1 MGIRNLGFLEVFVA
15 LADTQ
20 SFTEAAKRLGMTTSA
35 ASQALRA
42 LEEELAVSLI
52 SRKSRP
58 VMLTGAGRNLL
69 DGARALL
76 RDARELETAVTA
88 SSPILPLLRL
98 GLAESVSCT
107 VGADIVGA
115 LFPCTKQLSVRTAM
129 ALQLSEQFKNGDFDL
144 LISPVS
150 FPDMDGVTEEAVVAE
165 SFFLVTPAS
174 NTKTVSTP
182 ADLLQLARDLPYFSY
197 TTAAS
202 DKLISERILRSAGIS
217 PQRSVLVESSTT
229 MMGLVAQGLGWALL
243 LPSNIW
249 MGRDFCDDLRFT
261 QLPFVSAQRRQY
273 AAIRSRGFCRAAKQA
288 VEALQN
294 GLRKRVIPQLAD
306 IHPMLA
312 EGMTIV

>member
-1 MGIRNLGFLEVFVA
+1 MGIRNLGSLEVFVA

-129 ALQLSEQFKNGDFDL
+129 ALHLSEQFKKRRFRLAHFTGEL
-144 LISPVS
+144 PGYGWS
-150 FPDMDGVTEEAVVAE
+150 DG
-165 SFFLVTPAS
+165 
-174 NTKTVSTP
+174 
-182 ADLLQLARDLPYFSY
+182 R
-197 TTAAS
+197 
-202 DKLISERILRSAGIS
+202 G
-217 PQRSVLVESSTT
+217 
-229 MMGLVAQGLGWALL
+229 
-243 LPSNIW
+243 
-249 MGRDFCDDLRFT
+249 GRC
-261 QLPFVSAQRRQY
+261 
-273 AAIRSRGFCRAAKQA
+273 
-288 VEALQN
+288 
-294 GLRKRVIPQLAD
+294 
-306 IHPMLA
+306 
-312 EGMTIV
+312 

>member
-1 MGIRNLGFLEVFVA
+1 MGIRNLGSLEVFVA

-165 SFFLVTPAS
+165 SFFLVTPAP
-174 NTKTVSTP
+174 NTKTVS
-182 ADLLQLARDLPYFSY
+182 
-197 TTAAS
+197 
-202 DKLISERILRSAGIS
+202 ILGSAGIS

>member
-1 MGIRNLGFLEVFVA
+1 MSIRNLGSLEVFVA

-20 SFTEAAKRLGMTTSA
+20 SFTEAAKRMGMTTSA
-35 ASQALRA
+35 ASQALKA
-42 LEEELAVSLI
+42 LEEELAVALI

-150 FPDMDGVTEEAVVAE
+150 FPDMDGVMEEAVVAE

-174 NTKTVSTP
+174 NTRSVSTP

-197 TTAAS
+197 TTGGKRQA
-202 DKLISERILRSAGIS
+202 
-217 PQRSVLVESSTT
+217 
-229 MMGLVAQGLGWALL
+229 
-243 LPSNIW
+243 
-249 MGRDFCDDLRFT
+249 DFRT
-261 QLPFVSAQRRQY
+261 YSAQ
-273 AAIRSRGFCRAAKQA
+273 CRHLAAAKRLSRVLDNHDGSCRSGTRLGIASA
-288 VEALQN
+288 VQYLD
-294 GLRKRVIPQLAD
+294 GTRFLR
-306 IHPMLA
+306 
-312 EGMTIV
+312 

>member
-1 MGIRNLGFLEVFVA
+1 MGIRNLGSLEVFVA

-150 FPDMDGVTEEAVVAE
+150 FPDMDGVMEEAVVAE

-174 NTKTVSTP
+174 NTRSVSTP
-182 ADLLQLARDLPYFSY
+182 ADLLQLARDLPLFFLYDSGKRQ
-197 TTAAS
+197 A
-202 DKLISERILRSAGIS
+202 
-217 PQRSVLVESSTT
+217 
-229 MMGLVAQGLGWALL
+229 
-243 LPSNIW
+243 
-249 MGRDFCDDLRFT
+249 DFRT
-261 QLPFVSAQRRQY
+261 YSAQ
-273 AAIRSRGFCRAAKQA
+273 CRHLAAAKRLSRVFDNHDGSCRSGTRLGIASA
-288 VEALQN
+288 VQYLD
-294 GLRKRVIPQLAD
+294 GTRLLR
-306 IHPMLA
+306 
-312 EGMTIV
+312 

>member
-1 MGIRNLGFLEVFVA
+1 MGIRNLGSLEVFVA

-20 SFTEAAKRLGMTTSA
+20 SFTEAAKRMGMTTSA
-35 ASQALRA
+35 ASQALKA
-42 LEEELAVSLI
+42 LEEELAVALI

-150 FPDMDGVTEEAVVAE
+150 FPDMDGVMEEAIVAE

-174 NTKTVSTP
+174 NTRSVSTP
-182 ADLLQLARDLPYFSY
+182 ADLLHLARDLPYFP
-197 TTAAS
+197 
-202 DKLISERILRSAGIS
+202 IR
-217 PQRSVLVESSTT
+217 QR
-229 MMGLVAQGLGWALL
+229 
-243 LPSNIW
+243 
-249 MGRDFCDDLRFT
+249 
-261 QLPFVSAQRRQY
+261 
-273 AAIRSRGFCRAAKQA
+273 QA
-288 VEALQN
+288 
-294 GLRKRVIPQLAD
+294 
-306 IHPMLA
+306 
-312 EGMTIV
+312 TS

>member
-1 MGIRNLGFLEVFVA
+1 MGIRNLGSLEVFVA

-174 NTKTVSTP
+174 NT
-182 ADLLQLARDLPYFSY
+182 DLLQLARDLPYFSY

-249 MGRDFCDDLRFT
+249 MGRDFCADLRFT

>member
-1 MGIRNLGFLEVFVA
+1 M
-15 LADTQ
+15 
-20 SFTEAAKRLGMTTSA
+20 
-35 ASQALRA
+35 
-42 LEEELAVSLI
+42 
-52 SRKSRP
+52 
-58 VMLTGAGRNLL
+58 
-69 DGARALL
+69 
-76 RDARELETAVTA
+76 
-88 SSPILPLLRL
+88 
-98 GLAESVSCT
+98 
-107 VGADIVGA
+107 
-115 LFPCTKQLSVRTAM
+115 
-129 ALQLSEQFKNGDFDL
+129 
-144 LISPVS
+144 
-150 FPDMDGVTEEAVVAE
+150 EEAVVAE

-174 NTKTVSTP
+174 NTRSVSTP

-294 GLRKRVIPQLAD
+294 GLRKRVIPQLAN
-306 IHPMLA
+306 IYPMLA
-312 EGMTIV
+312 EGMTIL

>member
-1 MGIRNLGFLEVFVA
+1 
-15 LADTQ
+15 
-20 SFTEAAKRLGMTTSA
+20 
-35 ASQALRA
+35 
-42 LEEELAVSLI
+42 
-52 SRKSRP
+52 
-58 VMLTGAGRNLL
+58 
-69 DGARALL
+69 
-76 RDARELETAVTA
+76 
-88 SSPILPLLRL
+88 
-98 GLAESVSCT
+98 
-107 VGADIVGA
+107 
-115 LFPCTKQLSVRTAM
+115 M

-150 FPDMDGVTEEAVVAE
+150 FPDMDGVMEEAIVAE

-174 NTKTVSTP
+174 NTRSVSTP
-182 ADLLQLARDLPYFSY
+182 ADLLHLARDLPYFSY

-249 MGRDFCDDLRFT
+249 MGRDFCADLRFT

-273 AAIRSRGFCRAAKQA
+273 AAIRSRGFGRAAKQA

-294 GLRKRVIPQLAD
+294 GLRKRVIPQLAN
-306 IHPMLA
+306 IYPMLA
-312 EGMTIV
+312 EGMTIL